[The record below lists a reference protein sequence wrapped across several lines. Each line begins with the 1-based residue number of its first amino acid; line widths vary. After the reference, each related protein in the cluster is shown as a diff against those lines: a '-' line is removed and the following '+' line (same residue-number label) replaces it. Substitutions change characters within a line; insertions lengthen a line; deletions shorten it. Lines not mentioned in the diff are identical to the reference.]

1 MKLEINDLET
11 NMQYLMGKEDGIR
24 LALMIVGR
32 RHVEGTSLQWLIN
45 ERDRIRKQIN
55 ELEEE

>member
-32 RHVEGTSLQWLIN
+32 RDVEGTSLQWLIN